1 MAILS
6 LCCNAKVKVVGR
18 TTLYYACTKCNQSC
32 NYRVIVRQTW
42 KRSPAEQVQVNK
54 KKYNRKDL
62 KNKLRKDI
70 NEV

>member
-6 LCCNAKVKVVGR
+6 LCCNAKVKIVDR
-18 TTLYYACTKCNQSC
+18 TILYYVCTKCNQPC
-32 NYRVIVRQTW
+32 NHRVTIRQTW
-42 KRSPAEQVQVNK
+42 KRNPAEQILENK
-54 KKYNRKDL
+54 KKYNRKEL